1 MLFLRLER
9 YGKAM
14 AQDITDYVKVY
25 VKAGDGGNGCVSFH
39 REKYVSHGGPDGGD
53 GGNGG
58 NIVLAIENG
67 DNTLLKYR
75 FRHKFVAKNGGDGRA
90 DKFHGGNAE
99 DIILP
104 VPPGTVVKDAA
115 TGKVIVDMSDREPFI
130 LCRGG
135 RGGWGNRHFATPTKQ
150 IPRFAK
156 SGLKGEEREV
166 IFELKMLADVALV
179 GLPNVGKSSIL
190 SVISSATPKIADY
203 DFTTLSP
210 NLGVVKNG
218 REGRGF
224 VVADIPGLIEGAS
237 DGRGLGHE
245 FLRHIDRCRMLIHV
259 VDISADCDRNP
270 VEDIELINAEL
281 EKYSPE
287 LALRPQLLVGNK
299 YDASL
304 PEYNEHVG
312 ELEKYAEDNGLPL
325 IFVSAATRYN
335 IDALLSETAA
345 MLNELPPLTIYEPE
359 YGDEPDP
366 GQPEAAVT
374 VTKDGDVYE
383 CESEWLFRLVGRV
396 NFEDR
401 DSLAYFQRMLRTNG
415 IIEQL
420 EAAGVKDGDTVRMY
434 DFEFDFV
441 K

>member
-1 MLFLRLER
+1 MFID
-9 YGKAM
+9 KTK
-14 AQDITDYVKVY
+14 IY
-25 VKAGDGGNGCVSFH
+25 VKAGHGGNGAIAFH
-39 REKYVSHGGPDGGD
+39 REKYVAAGGPDGGD
-53 GGNGG
+53 GGHGG
-58 NIVLAIENG
+58 SIVLRVDDNLSTLMDFRYKRKYTAPNG
-67 DNTLLKYR
+67 EDGK
-75 FRHKFVAKNGGDGRA
+75 GGRCKGKRGA
-90 DKFHGGNAE
+90 DLVIK
-99 DIILP
+99 
-104 VPPGTVVKDAA
+104 VPRGTVVRDAE
-115 TGKVIVDMSDREPFI
+115 TNEVIKDMSDSEDYV

-135 RGGWGNRHFATPTKQ
+135 RGGGGNRHFATPTKQ

-218 REGRGF
+218 GEGRGF

-287 LALRPQLLVGNK
+287 LASRPQLLVGNK

-312 ELEKYAEDNGLPL
+312 ELEKYAGDNGLPL

-335 IDALLSETAA
+335 IDVLLSETAA
-345 MLNELPPLTIYEPE
+345 MLNGLPPLTIYEPE

>member
-1 MLFLRLER
+1 MMLFLRSER
-9 YGKAM
+9 YGKVM

-75 FRHKFVAKNGGDGRA
+75 FRHKFVAQNGGDGRT

-210 NLGVVKNG
+210 NLGVVRTAG
-218 REGRGF
+218 RD
-224 VVADIPGLIEGAS
+224 ADL
-237 DGRGLGHE
+237 
-245 FLRHIDRCRMLIHV
+245 
-259 VDISADCDRNP
+259 
-270 VEDIELINAEL
+270 
-281 EKYSPE
+281 
-287 LALRPQLLVGNK
+287 
-299 YDASL
+299 SL
-304 PEYNEHVG
+304 PT
-312 ELEKYAEDNGLPL
+312 
-325 IFVSAATRYN
+325 F
-335 IDALLSETAA
+335 
-345 MLNELPPLTIYEPE
+345 
-359 YGDEPDP
+359 PD
-366 GQPEAAVT
+366 
-374 VTKDGDVYE
+374 
-383 CESEWLFRLVGRV
+383 L
-396 NFEDR
+396 
-401 DSLAYFQRMLRTNG
+401 
-415 IIEQL
+415 
-420 EAAGVKDGDTVRMY
+420 
-434 DFEFDFV
+434 
-441 K
+441 